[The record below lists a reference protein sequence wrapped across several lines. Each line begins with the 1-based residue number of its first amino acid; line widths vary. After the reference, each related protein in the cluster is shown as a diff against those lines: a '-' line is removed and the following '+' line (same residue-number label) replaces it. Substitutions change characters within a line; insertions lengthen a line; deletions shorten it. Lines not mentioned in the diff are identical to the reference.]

1 VFCTLRHKTNLKMG
15 RRTGRT
21 RPWADGR
28 EPFKGYRTGRSETRI
43 KNLRGAA
50 TADAI
55 TMGSLLRVLRGS
67 LNFKDS
73 VTLLTVSIVIFT
85 RHRMSKC
92 TAYLCNMF
100 RHARSRHISLV
111 TTFSYRASAAGFE
124 MQVQHEPQSTVACG
138 SVGVLRFRST
148 FGVGGPLLPAQ
159 VPDQGQG
166 RGRADRIVPLLPT
179 SSLHCVRYF
188 LGDTEHDGAV
198 SCAQRNVTQC
208 ASRLLPRQ
216 FETRTRGRINAT
228 TRKTRF
234 PSAYNVTC
242 LSNPRD

>member
-43 KNLRGAA
+43 RNLRGAA

-85 RHRMSKC
+85 HRMSKC
-92 TAYLCNMF
+92 TAYLCNIF
-100 RHARSRHISLV
+100 RHARSHHISLV
-111 TTFSYRASAAGFE
+111 ITFSYRASAAGFE

-138 SVGVLRFRST
+138 SVGVLR
-148 FGVGGPLLPAQ
+148 
-159 VPDQGQG
+159 
-166 RGRADRIVPLLPT
+166 
-179 SSLHCVRYF
+179 
-188 LGDTEHDGAV
+188 LGSDP
-198 SCAQRNVTQC
+198 QRQ
-208 ASRLLPRQ
+208 AHFYPHKY
-216 FETRTRGRINAT
+216 RTRGRVEAGQT
-228 TRKTRF
+228 A
-234 PSAYNVTC
+234 SSHSC
-242 LSNPRD
+242 PRAHCIA